1 MSFKGINGLRA
12 ADEVINYEEWQLKEM
27 IKCYEDPIYFIKNYV
42 KINMKDKGVQLFDLY
57 PFQEEL
63 IGTFEA
69 ERFTICKFPRQCGKS
84 ATTRAFILWYMI
96 FNKQKVIAIL
106 ANKLALAQEQLTQLK
121 DSYLELPMWMQPGV
135 TSWNKRGLELAHGT
149 RVLAAA
155 TSPDG
160 IRGYSIDILYLDE
173 FAFID
178 AHIADEFIAS
188 VFPVVS
194 SGTTTKIIIT
204 STPSGHNHFYSM
216 WMKAKEKRSNFKAV
230 EIPWNAVPG
239 RTTEWANEQR
249 ALIGEIRFNQEF
261 LCSFIGSVSTLID
274 ANYLTSIKAIEP
286 LKVPSLPK
294 EMKVWELPVHPDKL
308 RVNDW
313 EYVASLDTSMG
324 VHADYSVMQ
333 FFLVKSNV
341 ECIQVAMMSSNKL
354 GITDFCTKSLLLLKA
369 YHKPN
374 LIIEQNGIGQSS
386 IDFFVSKEYDNMMH
400 FDPKVRNLGL
410 VSSGPL
416 KGMACDIFK
425 TYIQKN
431 LMTIRDETTIKEMLS
446 FGRKGKSW
454 EGLSG
459 AHDDH
464 ILPCIWTAYYLIS
477 PLFYGNVIE
486 EDVST
491 LPDDAVIIKAFGYD
505 GEDAEVIKQVR
516 DYEVYEKL
524 HSDAGKYAD
533 DSNNAEY
540 EEDDGSGAGL
550 IVRG

>member
-1 MSFKGINGLRA
+1 MKANIEYEILTPNGYVDFSGVRTNKSINNLEIELSNNSTFTCTTNHPIFYNGEFIR
-12 ADEVINYEEWQLKEM
+12 ADELIIGDTLDHVDDTTVTIMDITHNSNEIDVFDIVEVDTLDHAYFTSG
-27 IKCYEDPIYFIKNYV
+27 IK
-42 KINMKDKGVQLFDLY
+42 
-57 PFQEEL
+57 
-63 IGTFEA
+63 
-69 ERFTICKFPRQCGKS
+69 S
-84 ATTRAFILWYMI
+84 
-96 FNKQKVIAIL
+96 
-106 ANKLALAQEQLTQLK
+106 
-121 DSYLELPMWMQPGV
+121 
-135 TSWNKRGLELAHGT
+135 
-149 RVLAAA
+149 
-155 TSPDG
+155 
-160 IRGYSIDILYLDE
+160 
-173 FAFID
+173 
-178 AHIADEFIAS
+178 
-188 VFPVVS
+188 
-194 SGTTTKIIIT
+194 
-204 STPSGHNHFYSM
+204 HN
-216 WMKAKEKRSNFKAV
+216 
-230 EIPWNAVPG
+230 
-239 RTTEWANEQR
+239 
-249 ALIGEIRFNQEF
+249 
-261 LCSFIGSVSTLID
+261 CSFIGSVSTLID

-333 FFLVKSNV
+333 LFLVKSNV

-369 YHKPN
+369 YHQPN

-477 PLFYGNVIE
+477 PLFYGNIIE

-533 DSNNAEY
+533 DSSNTEY
-540 EEDDGSGAGL
+540 DEDDGSGAGL